1 MIRFSMLTDLGNYLR
16 VRGEYG
22 HGRLV
27 SAAHEELPPRT
38 RRIRAFVRG
47 GKAVLGTTSAYAE
60 NTQWGRITI
69 RSAWNYLRVRGEYIS
84 YQIRLLIF
92 MELPPRTRR
101 ILACPGVKPP
111 SRGTTS
117 AYAENT
123 YEGSA
128 PWYRLRNYLRVR
140 GEYKPRAWAWAPWP
154 ELPPRTRRIRRVERC
169 HGWEIGTTSAYAENT
184 FQSRRNIPRMGNYLR
199 VRGEYR

>member
-1 MIRFSMLTDLGNYLR
+1 M
-16 VRGEYG
+16 
-22 HGRLV
+22 
-27 SAAHEELPPRT
+27 
-38 RRIRAFVRG
+38 RG

-140 GEYKPRAWAWAPWP
+140 GEYTYNRPVAHVQS
-154 ELPPRTRRIRRVERC
+154 ELPPRTRRIPFNPA
-169 HGWEIGTTSAYAENT
+169 EIFREWGTTSAYAENT
-184 FQSRRNIPRMGNYLR
+184 GPWIHGSQ
-199 VRGEYR
+199 